1 MHNDE
6 CDLVAKRFGHKSY
19 VVDRYACTCSSAAAS
34 AVELYGSPH
43 LSGEQSLEVGWTAD
57 AETRAAEEGDALTY
71 VDFTFP

>member
-1 MHNDE
+1 MALGATSGAARASPE
-6 CDLVAKRFGHKSY
+6 I
-19 VVDRYACTCSSAAAS
+19 VDTGLC
-34 AVELYGSPH
+34 GSPH